1 MSHKIDHLDEDN
13 LLLEDL
19 RDLSNKLQMSYK
31 FGKGTA
37 DAFKLCGVNR
47 LCDIVDQCEEIS
59 LKIDSSSL
67 GISER
72 QKSMCK
78 QCLIVLNENSKN
90 DILRLIKKSRITGQ
104 F

>member
-1 MSHKIDHLDEDN
+1 MDEDN

-47 LCDIVDQCEEIS
+47 LCDIVDRHDDIS
-59 LKIDSSSL
+59 SEIDSSSL

-78 QCLIVLNENSKN
+78 QCLIVLNENPKN
-90 DILRLIKKSRITGQ
+90 DVLRLIKKSRITGQ

>member
-1 MSHKIDHLDEDN
+1 MSHKIDHLDEGN
-13 LLLEDL
+13 LLLKDL
-19 RDLSNKLQMSYK
+19 RGLSNTLQMSYK

-47 LCDIVDQCEEIS
+47 LCDIVDQCEEVS
-59 LKIDSSSL
+59 RKIDGL
-67 GISER
+67 TISDR

-78 QCLIVLNENSKN
+78 QCLIVLNENPKN
-90 DILRLIKKSRITGQ
+90 DVIRLIKKSRITGQ